1 MIAVI
6 DYKTGNL
13 RSVKNA
19 LSRLGGDYVVTGDAD
34 VIRAAS
40 HVILPGVGEAGQAM
54 SSLRES
60 GLVDVILGLTQPVL
74 GICIGMQLMCCS
86 SQEGN
91 TKCMGIFDTDVV
103 KMEPAPGLK
112 VPHMGWDTIEKLASP
127 LFSDMQDG
135 AYVYYVHSFAPELCG
150 NTVAVTDYGTPF
162 SAALQNRNF
171 FGTQFHPEKSGPVGG
186 KILTNFVSML

>member
-19 LSRLGGDYVVTGDAD
+19 LARLGGEYVVTGDAGTL
-34 VIRAAS
+34 RAAS

-74 GICIGMQLMCCS
+74 GICIGMQLMCRG

-91 TKCMGIFDTDVV
+91 TKCMGIFDTDVA
-103 KMEPAPGLK
+103 KIEPAPGLK
-112 VPHMGWDTIEKLASP
+112 VPHMGWDTVENLDSP
-127 LFSDMQDG
+127 IFKGLPDG
-135 AYVYYVHSFAPELCG
+135 TYVYYVHSYAPGLCG
-150 NTVAVTDYGTPF
+150 HTVAVTDYGKPF
-162 SAALQNRNF
+162 SAALQRGNF
-171 FGTQFHPEKSGPVGG
+171 FGTQFHPEKSGTVGEA
-186 KILTNFVSML
+186 ILKNFLCNL